1 MNGNPILE
9 EDENQ
14 RIIHALQDLKE
25 PGGKLY
31 DAYSEVKDALEQAGF
46 SPKEAAEMA
55 SQAYQYCV
63 AGGCQALISQI

>member
-31 DAYSEVKDALEQAGF
+31 DAYSEVKDALE
-46 SPKEAAEMA
+46 KL
-55 SQAYQYCV
+55 
-63 AGGCQALISQI
+63 ALVQRRRLKWPARHISIVWLVDVKR